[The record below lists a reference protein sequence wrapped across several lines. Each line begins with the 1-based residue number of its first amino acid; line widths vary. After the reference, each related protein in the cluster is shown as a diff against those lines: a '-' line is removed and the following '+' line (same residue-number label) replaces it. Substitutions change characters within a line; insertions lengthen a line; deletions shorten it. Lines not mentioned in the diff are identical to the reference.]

1 MAGDTGRRVC
11 QFIPGQIR
19 FESSNADGSGSAFQQ
34 HSHKGEPCYEGDEG
48 LRCAGIAGSR
58 FKDSAWVGTVSLLR
72 VGQGANLVSGNAWN
86 EAEKH
91 KDARAIDGLLAT
103 AFVYTDSGGLFMNKE
118 QYLASI
124 EEAGYHPDQI
134 VNESM
139 EVRAYLHAAVVTG
152 TYREKGTERGKTYSR
167 HGRFTDLWVQEEDG
181 WFCAA
186 SHETLIA
193 R

>member
-1 MAGDTGRRVC
+1 MKAMKGCVVLALLVLGLR
-11 QFIPGQIR
+11 IPPGLAQSVS
-19 FESSNADGSGSAFQQ
+19 FESDKARI
-34 HSHKGEPCYEGDEG
+34 
-48 LRCAGIAGSR
+48 L
-58 FKDSAWVGTVSLLR
+58 SLE
-72 VGQGANLVSGNAWN
+72 NAWN